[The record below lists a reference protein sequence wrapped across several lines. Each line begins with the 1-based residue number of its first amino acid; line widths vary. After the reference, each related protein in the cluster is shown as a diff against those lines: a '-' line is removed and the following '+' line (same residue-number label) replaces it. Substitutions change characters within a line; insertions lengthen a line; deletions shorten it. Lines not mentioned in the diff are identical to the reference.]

1 MKKNY
6 LGDTRV
12 RSINGTKKSYN
23 TVGINMDRKAAVELK
38 RQLTK
43 ITKNKEFKGVKKVV
57 LTTFKDRTDEDGM
70 RMVVSAY

>member
-1 MKKNY
+1 MKKTY

-12 RSINGTKKSYN
+12 RRINGTKKSYN
-23 TVGINMDRKAAVELK
+23 TVGINLDRKAAVELK

-43 ITKNKEFKGVKKVV
+43 ITKKKEFKGVKKVV